1 MKNKQQKRIF
11 IVLMIIFTITL
22 VSVLVAVNIINVN
35 SSFRQQRRM
44 IRDDIGFYGIEA
56 FCGNDNQKIKRKEYD
71 YSTSVVLKN
80 KTIMVLSN
88 SLKET
93 TDKDILSMTQ
103 KLQKSGK
110 RFGSIDD
117 YIYLVRILKSGNTV
131 YIFVNN
137 KEALQNSKQFFIVS
151 IFIFLLSVIVFT
163 IISYYLSRWMIKPSE
178 KAIKNQKIFVANISH
193 DLKTPITIIRANAD
207 LIENEVKNKKSI
219 KYIQQETEKLNHL
232 VNEMLT
238 LTRIDNT
245 ISKENFKSFNFGDSL
260 FDVVLPFESIAYEKG
275 IRFNININID
285 EVTDYFGDENNIQKL
300 AEILIDNAM
309 SYTAKG
315 GIVDV
320 DAYENSKAVTL
331 SVTNTGEPISDE
343 KKVEIFDR
351 FYRESKSRERTGNHY
366 GLGLSIANTIVKK
379 HNGKITV
386 ESKNGKNT
394 FTVTLPK

>member
-1 MKNKQQKRIF
+1 M
-11 IVLMIIFTITL
+11 LMIIFTITL

-56 FCGNDNQKIKRKEYD
+56 FCGNDNQKIKRQEYD

-80 KTIMVLSN
+80 KNIMVLSN
-88 SLKET
+88 SLKDT
-93 TDKDILSMTQ
+93 TDKDILNMT
-103 KLQKSGK
+103 KGLQKSGK
-110 RFGSIDD
+110 RFGSIDN

-219 KYIQQETEKLNHL
+219 KYIKQETEKLNHL

-245 ISKENFKSFNFGDSL
+245 ISKENFKNFNFGDSL

-275 IRFNININID
+275 IKFNINID
-285 EVTDYFGDENNIQKL
+285 ESTNYFGNETNIQKL

-320 DAYENSKAVTL
+320 DAYESSKAVTL

-343 KKVEIFDR
+343 KKEEIFDR
-351 FYRESKSRERTGNHY
+351 FYRESKSRESTGNHY
-366 GLGLSIANTIVKK
+366 GLGLSIASTIVKK
-379 HNGKITV
+379 HNGKISV

>member
-1 MKNKQQKRIF
+1 M
-11 IVLMIIFTITL
+11 LMIIFTITL

-56 FCGNDNQKIKRKEYD
+56 FCGNDNQKIKRQEYD

-275 IRFNININID
+275 IRFNINID

-394 FTVTLPK
+394 FTVILPK

>member
-1 MKNKQQKRIF
+1 M
-11 IVLMIIFTITL
+11 LMIIFTITL
-22 VSVLVAVNIINVN
+22 VSILVAVNIINVN

-56 FCGNDNQKIKRKEYD
+56 FCGNDNQKIKRQEYD

-80 KTIMVLSN
+80 KNIMVLSN

-103 KLQKSGK
+103 KLQKNGK

-275 IRFNININID
+275 IRFNINID

-315 GIVDV
+315 GIVGV

>member
-1 MKNKQQKRIF
+1 
-11 IVLMIIFTITL
+11 MIIFTITL
-22 VSVLVAVNIINVN
+22 VSVLVAVNIINLN

-103 KLQKSGK
+103 ELQKSRK

-238 LTRIDNT
+238 LTKIDNT

-260 FDVVLPFESIAYEKG
+260 FDVVLPFESVAYEKG
-275 IRFNININID
+275 IHFNINID
-285 EVTDYFGDENNIQKL
+285 ESTTYFGDENNIQKL

-351 FYRESKSRERTGNHY
+351 FYRESKSRESTGNHY

-379 HNGKITV
+379 HNGKISI

-394 FTVTLPK
+394 FTVILPK

>member
-1 MKNKQQKRIF
+1 M
-11 IVLMIIFTITL
+11 LMIIFTITL
-22 VSVLVAVNIINVN
+22 VSILVAVNIINLN

-56 FCGNDNQKIKRKEYD
+56 FCGNDNQKIKRQEYD

-103 KLQKSGK
+103 KLQKNGK

-163 IISYYLSRWMIKPSE
+163 MISYYLSRWMIKPSE

-275 IRFNININID
+275 IRFNINID

>member
-56 FCGNDNQKIKRKEYD
+56 FCGNDNQKIKRQEYD

-80 KTIMVLSN
+80 KNIMVLSN

-275 IRFNININID
+275 IRFNINID
-285 EVTDYFGDENNIQKL
+285 EVTDYFGDESNIQKL

-394 FTVTLPK
+394 FTVILPK

>member
-11 IVLMIIFTITL
+11 VVLMIIFTITL
-22 VSVLVAVNIINVN
+22 VSVLVAVNIINLN

-56 FCGNDNQKIKRKEYD
+56 FCGNDNQKIKRQEYD

-80 KTIMVLSN
+80 KDIMVLSN

-93 TDKDILSMTQ
+93 TDKDILNMT
-103 KLQKSGK
+103 KELQKDKK

-117 YIYLVRILKSGNTV
+117 YIYLVRTLRSGNTV
-131 YIFVNN
+131 YIFVDN
-137 KEALQNSKQFFIVS
+137 KEAMQNSKQFFIVS

-193 DLKTPITIIRANAD
+193 DLKTPITIIKANAD

-219 KYIQQETEKLNHL
+219 KYIKQETEKLNHL

-275 IRFNININID
+275 IRFNINID
-285 EVTDYFGDENNIQKL
+285 EVTDYFGDESNIQKL

-320 DAYENSKAVTL
+320 DAYENSKVVTL

-351 FYRESKSRERTGNHY
+351 FYRESKSRESTGNHY
-366 GLGLSIANTIVKK
+366 GLGLSIASTIVKK
-379 HNGKITV
+379 HNGKISI

>member
-1 MKNKQQKRIF
+1 
-11 IVLMIIFTITL
+11 MIIFTITL
-22 VSVLVAVNIINVN
+22 VSVLVAVNIINLN

-56 FCGNDNQKIKRKEYD
+56 FCGNDNQKIKRQEYD

-80 KTIMVLSN
+80 KDIMVLSN
-88 SLKET
+88 SLEKT

-103 KLQKSGK
+103 ELQKSGK

-117 YIYLVRILKSGNTV
+117 YIYVVRTLRSGNTV

-275 IRFNININID
+275 IRFNINID
-285 EVTDYFGDENNIQKL
+285 EVTDYFGDESNIQKL

-320 DAYENSKAVTL
+320 DAYENSKVVTL

-351 FYRESKSRERTGNHY
+351 FYRESKSRESTGNHY

-379 HNGKITV
+379 HNGKISI

>member
-1 MKNKQQKRIF
+1 M
-11 IVLMIIFTITL
+11 LMIIFTITL
-22 VSVLVAVNIINVN
+22 VSILVAVNIINVN

-56 FCGNDNQKIKRKEYD
+56 FCGNDNQKIKRQEYD

-80 KTIMVLSN
+80 KNIMVLSN

-275 IRFNININID
+275 IRFNINID

>member
-1 MKNKQQKRIF
+1 M
-11 IVLMIIFTITL
+11 LMIIFTITL
-22 VSVLVAVNIINVN
+22 VSILVAVNIINVN

-56 FCGNDNQKIKRKEYD
+56 FCGNDNQKIKRQEYD

-103 KLQKSGK
+103 KLQKNGK

-219 KYIQQETEKLNHL
+219 KYIKQETEKLNHL

-275 IRFNININID
+275 IRFNINID
-285 EVTDYFGDENNIQKL
+285 EVTDYFGDESNIQKL

>member
-1 MKNKQQKRIF
+1 M
-11 IVLMIIFTITL
+11 LMIIFTITL

-110 RFGSIDD
+110 RFGSIDN

-275 IRFNININID
+275 IRFNINID

-351 FYRESKSRERTGNHY
+351 FYRESKSRESTGNHY

-379 HNGKITV
+379 HNGKISI

-394 FTVTLPK
+394 FTVILPK

>member
-56 FCGNDNQKIKRKEYD
+56 FCGNDNQKIKRQEYD

-80 KTIMVLSN
+80 KNIMVLSN
-88 SLKET
+88 SLKDT
-93 TDKDILSMTQ
+93 TDKDILNMT
-103 KLQKSGK
+103 KGLQKSGK
-110 RFGSIDD
+110 RFGSIDN

-151 IFIFLLSVIVFT
+151 IFIYLLSMIAFT

-178 KAIKNQKIFVANISH
+178 KAIKNQKIFVTNISH

-219 KYIQQETEKLNHL
+219 KYIKQETEKLNHL

-245 ISKENFKSFNFGDSL
+245 ISKEDFKNFNFGDSL

-275 IRFNININID
+275 IKFNINID
-285 EVTDYFGDENNIQKL
+285 EGTNFFGNETHIQKL

-320 DAYENSKAVTL
+320 DAYKNSKGITL

-343 KKVEIFDR
+343 KKEEIFDR
-351 FYRESKSRERTGNHY
+351 FYRESKSRESTGNHY

>member
-22 VSVLVAVNIINVN
+22 VCVLVAVNIINVN

-56 FCGNDNQKIKRKEYD
+56 FCGNDNQKIKRQEYD

-80 KTIMVLSN
+80 KNIMVLSN
-88 SLKET
+88 SLKDT
-93 TDKDILSMTQ
+93 TDKDILNMT
-103 KLQKSGK
+103 KGLQKSGK

-117 YIYLVRILKSGNTV
+117 YIYVVRTLRSGNVV

-245 ISKENFKSFNFGDSL
+245 ISKENFKNFNFGDSL

-275 IRFNININID
+275 IKFNINID
-285 EVTDYFGDENNIQKL
+285 ESTNYFGNETNIQKL

-320 DAYENSKAVTL
+320 DAYESSKVITL

-343 KKVEIFDR
+343 KKEEIFDR
-351 FYRESKSRERTGNHY
+351 FYRESKSRESTGNHY
-366 GLGLSIANTIVKK
+366 GLGLSIASTIVKK
-379 HNGKITV
+379 HNGKISV

>member
-11 IVLMIIFTITL
+11 ILLMIIFTITL
-22 VSVLVAVNIINVN
+22 VSILVAVNIINVN

-56 FCGNDNQKIKRKEYD
+56 FCGNDNQKIKRQEYD

-275 IRFNININID
+275 IRFNINID

-351 FYRESKSRERTGNHY
+351 FYRESKSIERTGNHY

-379 HNGKITV
+379 HNGKISI

-394 FTVTLPK
+394 FTVILPK

>member
-1 MKNKQQKRIF
+1 
-11 IVLMIIFTITL
+11 MIIFTITL
-22 VSVLVAVNIINVN
+22 VSVLVAVNILNLN

-56 FCGNDNQKIKRKEYD
+56 FCGNDNQKIKRQEYD

-93 TDKDILSMTQ
+93 TDKDILNMT
-103 KLQKSGK
+103 KELQKDKK

-117 YIYLVRILKSGNTV
+117 YIYVVRTLRSGNTV
-131 YIFVNN
+131 YIFVDN
-137 KEALQNSKQFFIVS
+137 KEAMQNSKQFFIVS

-193 DLKTPITIIRANAD
+193 DLKTPITIIKANAD

-219 KYIQQETEKLNHL
+219 KYIKQETEKLNHL

-275 IRFNININID
+275 IRFNINID
-285 EVTDYFGDENNIQKL
+285 EVTDYFGDESNIQKL

-320 DAYENSKAVTL
+320 DAYENSKVVTL

-366 GLGLSIANTIVKK
+366 GLGLSIASTIVKK
-379 HNGKITV
+379 HNGKISI

>member
-1 MKNKQQKRIF
+1 M
-11 IVLMIIFTITL
+11 LMIIFTITL
-22 VSVLVAVNIINVN
+22 VSVLVAVNIINLN

-56 FCGNDNQKIKRKEYD
+56 FCGNDNQKIKRQEYD

-80 KTIMVLSN
+80 KNIMVLSN
-88 SLKET
+88 SLKDT
-93 TDKDILSMTQ
+93 TDKDILNMT
-103 KLQKSGK
+103 KGLQKSGK

-117 YIYLVRILKSGNTV
+117 YIYVVRTLRSGNVV

-245 ISKENFKSFNFGDSL
+245 ISKENFKNFNFGDSL

-275 IRFNININID
+275 IKFNINID
-285 EVTDYFGDENNIQKL
+285 EVTDYFGDETNIQKL

-320 DAYENSKAVTL
+320 DAYESSKVITL

-343 KKVEIFDR
+343 KKEEIFDR
-351 FYRESKSRERTGNHY
+351 FYRESKSRESTGNHY
-366 GLGLSIANTIVKK
+366 GLGLSIASTIVKK
-379 HNGKITV
+379 HNGKISV

>member
-1 MKNKQQKRIF
+1 M
-11 IVLMIIFTITL
+11 LMIIFTITL
-22 VSVLVAVNIINVN
+22 VSILVAVNIINVN

-56 FCGNDNQKIKRKEYD
+56 FCGNDNQKIKRQEYD

-80 KTIMVLSN
+80 KNIMVLSN

-275 IRFNININID
+275 IRFNINID
-285 EVTDYFGDENNIQKL
+285 EVTDYFGDESNIQKL

-351 FYRESKSRERTGNHY
+351 FYRESKTRERTGNHY

-394 FTVTLPK
+394 FTVILPK

>member
-1 MKNKQQKRIF
+1 M
-11 IVLMIIFTITL
+11 LMIIFTITL
-22 VSVLVAVNIINVN
+22 VSVLVAVNIINLN

-56 FCGNDNQKIKRKEYD
+56 FCGNDNQKIKRQEYD

-80 KTIMVLSN
+80 KNIMVLSN
-88 SLKET
+88 SLEKT

-103 KLQKSGK
+103 ELQKSGK

-238 LTRIDNT
+238 FTRIDNT

-275 IRFNININID
+275 IRFNINID
-285 EVTDYFGDENNIQKL
+285 EVTDYFGDESNIQKL

-351 FYRESKSRERTGNHY
+351 FYRESKSRESTGNHY

-394 FTVTLPK
+394 FTVILPK

>member
-1 MKNKQQKRIF
+1 M
-11 IVLMIIFTITL
+11 LMIIFTITL
-22 VSVLVAVNIINVN
+22 VSVLVAVNIINLN
-35 SSFRQQRRM
+35 SSFIQQRRM
-44 IRDDIGFYGIEA
+44 IRDDIGFYGIKA
-56 FCGNDNQKIKRKEYD
+56 FCGNDNQKIKRQEYD

-80 KTIMVLSN
+80 KNIMVLSN
-88 SLKET
+88 SLEET
-93 TDKDILSMTQ
+93 ADKDILSMTQ
-103 KLQKSGK
+103 ELQKSEK

-117 YIYLVRILKSGNTV
+117 YIYVVRTLRSGNTV
-131 YIFVNN
+131 YIFVDN

-151 IFIFLLSVIVFT
+151 IFIFLLSVIAFT

-260 FDVVLPFESIAYEKG
+260 FDIVLPFESIAYEKG
-275 IRFNININID
+275 IRFNINID
-285 EVTDYFGDENNIQKL
+285 EVTDYFGDESNIQKL

-309 SYTAKG
+309 SYTTKG

-320 DAYENSKAVTL
+320 DAYENSKTVTL

-351 FYRESKSRERTGNHY
+351 FYRASKSRESTGNHY

-379 HNGKITV
+379 HNGKISI

>member
-1 MKNKQQKRIF
+1 M
-11 IVLMIIFTITL
+11 LMIIFTITL
-22 VSVLVAVNIINVN
+22 VSILVAVNIINVN

-56 FCGNDNQKIKRKEYD
+56 FCGNDNQKIKRQEYD

-80 KTIMVLSN
+80 KNIMVLSN

-103 KLQKSGK
+103 KLQKNGK

-275 IRFNININID
+275 IRFNINID

-309 SYTAKG
+309 SYTAKS

-394 FTVTLPK
+394 FTVILPK

>member
-1 MKNKQQKRIF
+1 M
-11 IVLMIIFTITL
+11 LMIIFTITL
-22 VSVLVAVNIINVN
+22 VSILVAVNIINVN

-56 FCGNDNQKIKRKEYD
+56 FCGNDNQKIKRQEYD

-80 KTIMVLSN
+80 KNIMVLSN

-275 IRFNININID
+275 IRFNINID
-285 EVTDYFGDENNIQKL
+285 EVTDYFGDESNIQKL

-351 FYRESKSRERTGNHY
+351 FYRESKSRESTGNHY

-379 HNGKITV
+379 HNGKISI

-394 FTVTLPK
+394 FTVILPK

>member
-56 FCGNDNQKIKRKEYD
+56 FCGNDNQKIKRQEYD

-80 KTIMVLSN
+80 KNIMVLSN
-88 SLKET
+88 SLKDT
-93 TDKDILSMTQ
+93 TDKDILNMT
-103 KLQKSGK
+103 KGLQKSGK
-110 RFGSIDD
+110 RFGSIDN

-151 IFIFLLSVIVFT
+151 IFIFLVSVIVFT

-245 ISKENFKSFNFGDSL
+245 ISKENFKNFNFGDSL

-275 IRFNININID
+275 IKFNINID
-285 EVTDYFGDENNIQKL
+285 ESTNYFGNETNIQKL

-343 KKVEIFDR
+343 KKEEIFDR
-351 FYRESKSRERTGNHY
+351 FYRESKSRESTGNHY
-366 GLGLSIANTIVKK
+366 GLGLSIASTIVKK
-379 HNGKITV
+379 HNGKISV

>member
-1 MKNKQQKRIF
+1 M
-11 IVLMIIFTITL
+11 LMIIFTITL
-22 VSVLVAVNIINVN
+22 VSILVAVNIINVN

-56 FCGNDNQKIKRKEYD
+56 FCGNDNQKIKRQEYD

-80 KTIMVLSN
+80 KNIMVLSN

-275 IRFNININID
+275 IRFNINID
-285 EVTDYFGDENNIQKL
+285 EVTDYFGDESNIQKL

-351 FYRESKSRERTGNHY
+351 FYRESKSREKTGNHY

-394 FTVTLPK
+394 FTVILPK

>member
-1 MKNKQQKRIF
+1 M
-11 IVLMIIFTITL
+11 LMIIFTITL
-22 VSVLVAVNIINVN
+22 VSILVAVNIINVN

-56 FCGNDNQKIKRKEYD
+56 FCGNDNQKIKRQEYD

-80 KTIMVLSN
+80 KNIMVLSN

-275 IRFNININID
+275 IRFNINID

-394 FTVTLPK
+394 FTVILPK

>member
-1 MKNKQQKRIF
+1 M
-11 IVLMIIFTITL
+11 LMIIFTITL
-22 VSVLVAVNIINVN
+22 VSVLVAVNIINLN

-56 FCGNDNQKIKRKEYD
+56 FCGNDNQKIKRQEYD

-103 KLQKSGK
+103 ELQKNGK
-110 RFGSIDD
+110 KFGSIDD

-275 IRFNININID
+275 IRFNINID

-351 FYRESKSRERTGNHY
+351 FYRESKSRESTGNHY

-379 HNGKITV
+379 HNGKISI

-394 FTVTLPK
+394 FTVILPK

>member
-1 MKNKQQKRIF
+1 M
-11 IVLMIIFTITL
+11 LMIIFTITL
-22 VSVLVAVNIINVN
+22 VSVLVAVNIINLN

-56 FCGNDNQKIKRKEYD
+56 FCGNDNQKIKRQEYD

-80 KTIMVLSN
+80 KDIMVLSN
-88 SLKET
+88 SLEET
-93 TDKDILSMTQ
+93 TDKDILNMT
-103 KLQKSGK
+103 KELQKDKK

-117 YIYLVRILKSGNTV
+117 YIYVVRTLKSGNTV

-137 KEALQNSKQFFIVS
+137 KEAMQNSKQFFIVS
-151 IFIFLLSVIVFT
+151 IFIYILSMIAFT

-275 IRFNININID
+275 IRFNINID
-285 EVTDYFGDENNIQKL
+285 EVTDYFGDESNIQKL

-309 SYTAKG
+309 SYTAKD

-320 DAYENSKAVTL
+320 DAYENSKVVTL

-351 FYRESKSRERTGNHY
+351 FYRESKSRESTGNHY
-366 GLGLSIANTIVKK
+366 GLGLSIASTIVKK
-379 HNGKITV
+379 HNGKISI

>member
-1 MKNKQQKRIF
+1 
-11 IVLMIIFTITL
+11 MIIFTITL
-22 VSVLVAVNIINVN
+22 VSVLVAVNIINLN

-56 FCGNDNQKIKRKEYD
+56 FCGNDNQKIKRQEYD

-80 KTIMVLSN
+80 KDIMVLSN

-93 TDKDILSMTQ
+93 TDKDILNMT
-103 KLQKSGK
+103 KELQKDKK

-117 YIYLVRILKSGNTV
+117 YIYVVRTLRSGNTV
-131 YIFVNN
+131 YIFVDN

-193 DLKTPITIIRANAD
+193 DLKTPITIIKANAD

-219 KYIQQETEKLNHL
+219 KYIKQETEKLNHL

-275 IRFNININID
+275 ISFNINID
-285 EVTDYFGDENNIQKL
+285 EVTDYFGDESNIQKL

-351 FYRESKSRERTGNHY
+351 FYRESKSRESTGNHY

-379 HNGKITV
+379 HNGKISI

-394 FTVTLPK
+394 FTVILPK

>member
-1 MKNKQQKRIF
+1 M
-11 IVLMIIFTITL
+11 LMIIFNITL
-22 VSVLVAVNIINVN
+22 VSVLVSVNIINLN
-35 SSFRQQRRM
+35 SNFRQQRRM
-44 IRDDIGFYGIEA
+44 IRDDIGFYGIKA
-56 FCGNDNQKIKRKEYD
+56 FCGNDKQKIKRQEYD

-80 KTIMVLSN
+80 KNIMVLSN
-88 SLKET
+88 SLKKT

-103 KLQKSGK
+103 ELQKSGE

-117 YIYLVRILKSGNTV
+117 YIYVVRTLRSGNTV

-137 KEALQNSKQFFIVS
+137 KEALQNSKKFFIVS

-178 KAIKNQKIFVANISH
+178 KSIKNQKIFVANISH

-219 KYIQQETEKLNHL
+219 KYIKQETEKLNHL

-245 ISKENFKSFNFGDSL
+245 ISKENFKNFNFGDSL

-275 IRFNININID
+275 IRFNINID
-285 EVTDYFGDENNIQKL
+285 EVTDYFGDESNIQKL

-320 DAYENSKAVTL
+320 DAYENSKVVTL

-351 FYRESKSRERTGNHY
+351 FYRESKSRESTGNHY
-366 GLGLSIANTIVKK
+366 GLGLSIASTIVKK
-379 HNGKITV
+379 HNGKISI

>member
-1 MKNKQQKRIF
+1 M
-11 IVLMIIFTITL
+11 LMIIFTITL
-22 VSVLVAVNIINVN
+22 VSILVAVNIINVN

-56 FCGNDNQKIKRKEYD
+56 FCGNDNQKIKRQEYD

-80 KTIMVLSN
+80 KNIMVLSN

-110 RFGSIDD
+110 KFGSIDD

-275 IRFNININID
+275 IRFNINID

>member
-22 VSVLVAVNIINVN
+22 VSVLVAVNIINLN

-103 KLQKSGK
+103 ELQKSRK

-275 IRFNININID
+275 IRFNINID

-351 FYRESKSRERTGNHY
+351 FYRESKSRESTGNHY

-379 HNGKITV
+379 HNGKISI

-394 FTVTLPK
+394 FTVILPK

>member
-11 IVLMIIFTITL
+11 VVLMIIFTITL

-56 FCGNDNQKIKRKEYD
+56 FCGNDNQKIKRQEYD

-80 KTIMVLSN
+80 KNIMVLSN
-88 SLKET
+88 SLKDT
-93 TDKDILSMTQ
+93 TDKDILNMT
-103 KLQKSGK
+103 KGLQKSGK

-245 ISKENFKSFNFGDSL
+245 ISKENFKNFNFGDSL

-275 IRFNININID
+275 IKFNINID
-285 EVTDYFGDENNIQKL
+285 ESTNYFGNETNIQKL

-320 DAYENSKAVTL
+320 DAYESSKAVTL

-343 KKVEIFDR
+343 KKEEIFDR
-351 FYRESKSRERTGNHY
+351 FYRESKSRESTGNHY
-366 GLGLSIANTIVKK
+366 GLGLSIASTIVKK
-379 HNGKITV
+379 HNGKISV

-394 FTVTLPK
+394 FTVILPK

>member
-1 MKNKQQKRIF
+1 M
-11 IVLMIIFTITL
+11 LMIIFTITL

-56 FCGNDNQKIKRKEYD
+56 FCGNDNQKIKRQEYD

-80 KTIMVLSN
+80 KNIMVLSN
-88 SLKET
+88 SLKDT
-93 TDKDILSMTQ
+93 TDKDILNMT
-103 KLQKSGK
+103 KGLQKSGK
-110 RFGSIDD
+110 RFGSIDN

-151 IFIFLLSVIVFT
+151 IFIYLLSMIAFT

-178 KAIKNQKIFVANISH
+178 KAIKNQKIFVTNISH

-219 KYIQQETEKLNHL
+219 KYIKQETEKLNHL

-245 ISKENFKSFNFGDSL
+245 ISKEDFKNFNFGDSL

-275 IRFNININID
+275 IKFNINID
-285 EVTDYFGDENNIQKL
+285 EGTNFFGNETHIQKL

-320 DAYENSKAVTL
+320 DAYKNSKGITL

-343 KKVEIFDR
+343 KKEEIFDR
-351 FYRESKSRERTGNHY
+351 FYRESKSRESTGNHY

>member
-1 MKNKQQKRIF
+1 M
-11 IVLMIIFTITL
+11 LMIIFTITL

-56 FCGNDNQKIKRKEYD
+56 FCGNDNQKIKRQEYD

-80 KTIMVLSN
+80 KNIMVLSN
-88 SLKET
+88 SLKDT
-93 TDKDILSMTQ
+93 TDKDILNMT
-103 KLQKSGK
+103 KGLQKSGK

-245 ISKENFKSFNFGDSL
+245 ISKENFKNFNFGDSL

-275 IRFNININID
+275 IKFNINID
-285 EVTDYFGDENNIQKL
+285 ESTNYFGNETNIQKL

-320 DAYENSKAVTL
+320 DAYENSKAITL

-343 KKVEIFDR
+343 KKEEIFDR
-351 FYRESKSRERTGNHY
+351 FYRESKSRESTGNHY
-366 GLGLSIANTIVKK
+366 GLGLSIASTIVKK
-379 HNGKITV
+379 HNGKISV

>member
-1 MKNKQQKRIF
+1 M
-11 IVLMIIFTITL
+11 LMIIFTITL
-22 VSVLVAVNIINVN
+22 VSILVAVNIINVN

-56 FCGNDNQKIKRKEYD
+56 FCGNDNQKIKRQEYD

-80 KTIMVLSN
+80 KNIMVLSN

-103 KLQKSGK
+103 KLQKNGK

-275 IRFNININID
+275 IRFNINID
-285 EVTDYFGDENNIQKL
+285 EVTDYFGDESNIQKL

-394 FTVTLPK
+394 FTVILPK

>member
-1 MKNKQQKRIF
+1 M
-11 IVLMIIFTITL
+11 LMIIFTITL
-22 VSVLVAVNIINVN
+22 VSVLVAVNIINLN

-103 KLQKSGK
+103 ELQKSGK

-260 FDVVLPFESIAYEKG
+260 FDVVLPFESVAYEKG
-275 IRFNININID
+275 IHFNINID
-285 EVTDYFGDENNIQKL
+285 ESTTYFGDENNIQKL

-331 SVTNTGEPISDE
+331 SVTNTGEPIRDE

-394 FTVTLPK
+394 FTVILPK

>member
-1 MKNKQQKRIF
+1 M
-11 IVLMIIFTITL
+11 LMIIFTITL
-22 VSVLVAVNIINVN
+22 VSVLVAVNIINLN

-103 KLQKSGK
+103 ELQKSEK
-110 RFGSIDD
+110 KFGSIDD

-275 IRFNININID
+275 IRFNINID

-351 FYRESKSRERTGNHY
+351 FYRESKSRESTGNHY

-379 HNGKITV
+379 HNGKISI

-394 FTVTLPK
+394 FTVILPK

>member
-1 MKNKQQKRIF
+1 M
-11 IVLMIIFTITL
+11 LMIIFTITL

-103 KLQKSGK
+103 ELQKNGK

-193 DLKTPITIIRANAD
+193 DLKTPITIIKANAD

-219 KYIQQETEKLNHL
+219 KYIKQETEKLNHL

-275 IRFNININID
+275 IRFNINID
-285 EVTDYFGDENNIQKL
+285 EVTDYFGDESNIQKL

-351 FYRESKSRERTGNHY
+351 FYRESKSRESTGNHY

-379 HNGKITV
+379 HNGKISI

-394 FTVTLPK
+394 FTVILPK

>member
-11 IVLMIIFTITL
+11 IVLMIIFTIIL
-22 VSVLVAVNIINVN
+22 VSILVAVNIINVN

-56 FCGNDNQKIKRKEYD
+56 FCGNDNQKIKRQEYD

-80 KTIMVLSN
+80 KNIMVLSN

-110 RFGSIDD
+110 KFGSIDD

-275 IRFNININID
+275 IRFNINID
-285 EVTDYFGDENNIQKL
+285 EVTDYFGDESNIQKL

-394 FTVTLPK
+394 FTVILPK

>member
-1 MKNKQQKRIF
+1 M
-11 IVLMIIFTITL
+11 LMIIFTITL
-22 VSVLVAVNIINVN
+22 VSVLVAVNIINLN
-35 SSFRQQRRM
+35 SSFIQQRRM
-44 IRDDIGFYGIEA
+44 IRDDIGFYGIKA
-56 FCGNDNQKIKRKEYD
+56 FCGNDNQKIKRQEYD

-80 KTIMVLSN
+80 KNIMVLSN
-88 SLKET
+88 SLEET
-93 TDKDILSMTQ
+93 ADKDILSMTQ
-103 KLQKSGK
+103 ELQKSEK

-117 YIYLVRILKSGNTV
+117 YIYVVRTLRSGNTV
-131 YIFVNN
+131 YIFVDN

-151 IFIFLLSVIVFT
+151 IFIFLLSVIAFT

-245 ISKENFKSFNFGDSL
+245 ISEENFKSFNFGDSL

-275 IRFNININID
+275 IRFNINID
-285 EVTDYFGDENNIQKL
+285 EVTDYFGDESNIQKL

-320 DAYENSKAVTL
+320 DAYENSKTVTL

-351 FYRESKSRERTGNHY
+351 FYRASKSRESTGNHY

-379 HNGKITV
+379 HNGKISI

>member
-11 IVLMIIFTITL
+11 VVLMIIFTITL

-56 FCGNDNQKIKRKEYD
+56 FCGNDNQKIKRQEYD

-80 KTIMVLSN
+80 KNIMVLSN

-103 KLQKSGK
+103 ELQKSGK
-110 RFGSIDD
+110 KFGSIDD
-117 YIYLVRILKSGNTV
+117 YIYVVRTLRSGNVV

-245 ISKENFKSFNFGDSL
+245 ISKENFKNFNFGDSL

-275 IRFNININID
+275 IKFNINID
-285 EVTDYFGDENNIQKL
+285 ESTNYFGNETNIQKL

-320 DAYENSKAVTL
+320 DAYESSKAVTL

-343 KKVEIFDR
+343 KKEEIFDR
-351 FYRESKSRERTGNHY
+351 FYRESKSRESTGNHY
-366 GLGLSIANTIVKK
+366 GLGLSIASTIVKK
-379 HNGKITV
+379 HNGKISV